1 MVFKEEYLSACPSVR
16 VDKPSSL
23 ENSRKSIEG
32 ATEQNPWVTFIFSYF
47 VQSFQY
53 WLILHISM
61 NCVLQE
67 SQILLWGIKEFIRY
81 HIIEQQ
87 VPPQGDISK
96 FSISTMLKV
105 KVKVNIIIQFEV
117 ERVGQHINRI
127 FHHGRAYL
135 LFPGLDL
142 VHDVQLSR
150 VWTANYLELM
160 SGLIKS

>member
-16 VDKPSSL
+16 VDKPSRL

-105 KVKVNIIIQFEV
+105 KVKVNIIIQVVV
-117 ERVGQHINRI
+117 EC
-127 FHHGRAYL
+127 L

>member
-1 MVFKEEYLSACPSVR
+1 MSLSQGRQTFQLGKFQKVHR
-16 VDKPSSL
+16 RGYRTKPL
-23 ENSRKSIEG
+23 
-32 ATEQNPWVTFIFSYF
+32 VHFHMFIFCPKLSIYL
-47 VQSFQY
+47 
-53 WLILHISM
+53 LILHISM

-105 KVKVNIIIQFEV
+105 KVKVNIIIQVEV
-117 ERVGQHINRI
+117 ECVGQHINRI
-127 FHHGRAYL
+127 FHHGRPYL

-142 VHDVQLSR
+142 VHDVQLSK